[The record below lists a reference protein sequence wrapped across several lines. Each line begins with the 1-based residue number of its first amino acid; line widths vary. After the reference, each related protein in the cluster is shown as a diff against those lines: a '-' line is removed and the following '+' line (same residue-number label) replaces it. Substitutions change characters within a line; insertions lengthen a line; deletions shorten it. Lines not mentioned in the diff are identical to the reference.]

1 MIPKPTTINPPLD
14 VPKTIQLELMLVR
27 LFSAAAQFKTGTY
40 TGNGVANRSLVL
52 GFKAAIIYIQ
62 KTTAGGS
69 NVGAFALREA
79 SNATFIPGSG
89 TVAGAVT
96 AWGSEDITLGSNA
109 DVNGAG
115 STFAYFAI
123 G

>member
-27 LFSAAAQFKTGTY
+27 LFSSAAQFKTGTY
-40 TGNGVANRSLVL
+40 TGSGVAGRSLTL
-52 GFKAAIIYIQ
+52 GFKAVFIYIQ
-62 KTTAGGS
+62 KTATGGS
-69 NVGAFALREA
+69 NVGAFALRDA
-79 SNATFIPGSG
+79 PDATFIPGSG

-96 AWGSEDITLGSNA
+96 AWGSEDITLGANA
-109 DVNGAG
+109 NVNGANL
-115 STFAYFAI
+115 TYAYFAI